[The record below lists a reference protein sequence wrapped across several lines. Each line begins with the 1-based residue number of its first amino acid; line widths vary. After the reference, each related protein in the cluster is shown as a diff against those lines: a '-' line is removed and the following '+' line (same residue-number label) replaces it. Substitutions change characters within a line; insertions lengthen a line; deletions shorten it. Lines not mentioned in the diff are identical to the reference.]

1 LICERVGTQ
10 RAGPDRR
17 KRKFPIE
24 PNARVARGQGLAA
37 SEARRGFGEAML
49 WLVDHPLAFFVATF
63 SLLVVSTRIGVLA
76 RMRGHKLTSADRAEF
91 DLVRNAMFTLLG
103 LMVGF
108 AISMAV
114 SRYDLRVFDEEAE
127 ANAIGTEYLRLDLMP
142 PDISAAA
149 RELLRTYVDER
160 VAFYRDRDPGH
171 EAKNDVQTMETM
183 NALWAAIAP
192 EAKTR
197 QTPTD
202 ALVASGMND
211 VLNAQGFTLAAWR
224 NRLPVEVWLLL
235 ILIAAGCSFL
245 IGFGADRLSPV
256 THAILPV
263 TAALAFLLIADVE
276 GPRNGLVRVQP
287 VNLNDL
293 VAAMREK

>member
-1 LICERVGTQ
+1 
-10 RAGPDRR
+10 
-17 KRKFPIE
+17 
-24 PNARVARGQGLAA
+24 
-37 SEARRGFGEAML
+37 ML
-49 WLVDHPLAFFVATF
+49 WLVDHPVVFFVTTLT
-63 SLLVVSTRIGVLA
+63 LLIVSARVGVAA
-76 RMRGHKLTSADRAEF
+76 RAHGHTLTSTDRAEF

-114 SRYDLRVFDEEAE
+114 SRYDLRKSYEEAE

-142 PDISAAA
+142 PATTTAA
-149 RELLRTYVDER
+149 RALLRTYVDER
-160 VAFYRDRDPGH
+160 IAFYRDRDPNR
-171 EAKNDVQTMETM
+171 EEKTDAATMETM

-192 EAKTR
+192 EARTR

-211 VLNAQGFTLAAWR
+211 ILNSQGYTLSAWR
-224 NRLPVEVWLLL
+224 NRLPVEVWMLLL
-235 ILIAAGCSFL
+235 LIAAGCNFL
-245 IGFGADRLSPV
+245 IGFGAERLSPV

-276 GPRNGLVRVQP
+276 GPRNGFVQVEP
-287 VNLNDL
+287 VNLDDI
-293 VAAMREK
+293 ATAMSQK